1 MSFSWSIK
9 SSSFNFYWPY
19 STIYASNRPPWRR
32 YYAVGLRKNP
42 CFIFVQRA
50 CLNILPTRDNLH
62 RRKLKVEPRCEFC
75 CQQPKNVSHVL
86 WECLSLEMFGQW
98 SEGLRTPIGFFLFL
112 FIYIFFLIVSA
123 EINKLDLPES
133 LRFGRSSLGL
143 YGTLVTSSIL
153 KKFIYNR
160 MPSNSTSQ
168 KHKKK
173 T

>member
-32 YYAVGLRKNP
+32 YYAVGLWKNP

-75 CQQPKNVSHVL
+75 CQQPKNVSHVS

-98 SEGLRTPIGFFLFL
+98 SEGLGTPIGF
-112 FIYIFFLIVSA
+112 YFFPYCSA

-143 YGTLVTSSIL
+143 YGKLVTSSIL

-160 MPSNSTSQ
+160 RPSNSTSQ
-168 KHKKK
+168 THKKK